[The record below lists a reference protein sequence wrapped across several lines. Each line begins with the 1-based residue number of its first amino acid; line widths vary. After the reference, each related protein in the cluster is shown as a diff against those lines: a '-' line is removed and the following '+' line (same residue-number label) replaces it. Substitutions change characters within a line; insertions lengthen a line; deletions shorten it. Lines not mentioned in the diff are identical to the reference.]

1 MAPCCCACDGEK
13 RMSVPKAVRGKFAG
27 HIKSLYPPSHDPT
40 QRVSPRG
47 SDRSMVGLN
56 RPFADQFR
64 TTSFMHCS
72 SSTAGTSVRLTRSWA
87 GCPDRVVVS
96 GLSPDG
102 EVFLLTSPFI
112 DRYPVQDIHEP
123 RLKVKDENVG
133 WKHTCSACSHA
144 GFERIGSRSGY
155 NPVQDIYI
163 LQRPSSCDPHFRY
176 SEFLFV
182 RRAAIYGFAVLRQL
196 ESGNTTLRVRSVISV
211 ELCRSD
217 TGWES
222 SSGVRCFGGSIC
234 RHVSISNPSSGG
246 HDRSNPDDIV
256 AAGRGHSHRRHY
268 VGGQTSPVNVTSI
281 MFPVKLTL
289 R

>member
-1 MAPCCCACDGEK
+1 MSATRAVLARKKQHID
-13 RMSVPKAVRGKFAG
+13 SVPFYIFARYNVVR
-27 HIKSLYPPSHDPT
+27 Y
-40 QRVSPRG
+40 
-47 SDRSMVGLN
+47 
-56 RPFADQFR
+56 
-64 TTSFMHCS
+64 S
-72 SSTAGTSVRLTRSWA
+72 SSPVSCQLDSLASLATVKQGPIEFTRTGS
-87 GCPDRVVVS
+87 
-96 GLSPDG
+96 
-102 EVFLLTSPFI
+102 
-112 DRYPVQDIHEP
+112 RYPVQDTHEP

-196 ESGNTTLRVRSVISV
+196 ESCNTTLRVRSVISV

-234 RHVSISNPSSGG
+234 RHVSISNHSYVGQ
-246 HDRSNPDDIV
+246 DRSNHDVIV
-256 AAGRGHSHRRHY
+256 SY
-268 VGGQTSPVNVTSI
+268 V
-281 MFPVKLTL
+281 
-289 R
+289 RW

>member
-1 MAPCCCACDGEK
+1 MLERLRQYVSYARLSKHLGQQVTQLRSTIE
-13 RMSVPKAVRGKFAG
+13 RVVRGLFVRFDQNFCLG
-27 HIKSLYPPSHDPT
+27 VCKSL
-40 QRVSPRG
+40 G
-47 SDRSMVGLN
+47 
-56 RPFADQFR
+56 
-64 TTSFMHCS
+64 
-72 SSTAGTSVRLTRSWA
+72 
-87 GCPDRVVVS
+87 
-96 GLSPDG
+96 
-102 EVFLLTSPFI
+102 
-112 DRYPVQDIHEP
+112 EP

-133 WKHTCSACSHA
+133 WKHTCSGRSHA

-246 HDRSNPDDIV
+246 HDRSNPADIV